1 MMICPSQRDNALMI
15 LAEHIEDCEHPN
27 IQTTIINF
35 LAVEGPK
42 AANPSVYIRFIYN
55 RINLERAVIRA
66 AAVSALAAFANG
78 VPSLKQ
84 SVLHLLRKCL
94 DDSDDE
100 VRERAY
106 FFIVLIEQDLK
117 ESVLE
122 GDLALS
128 QGDDASSAGDME
140 ELADLRNFVFDPH
153 NNIDIN
159 ALETYLTENKDQIVE
174 QENEPFTVDIKS
186 MMTSTSIA
194 GQIQESP
201 QITSNDGANAASSKG
216 DKAQEGGAGSSKV
229 VEGNAFGVSGKK
241 QESIYFQEMQ
251 NEEALQS
258 LIQSQKH
265 VYSTAVQELT
275 ESDAEYVIV
284 SIKHFFEKV
293 VILQY
298 QIQNTIEDQI
308 LSKVQV
314 KLSNLESS
322 HGLKV
327 KGTVPLNEDDKIKYN
342 EKRFAYIILTNEACQ
357 TPYPH
362 VKISQKLVM

>member
-1 MMICPSQRDNALMI
+1 MICPSQRDTALMI

-35 LAVEGPK
+35 LAIEGPK

-78 VPSLKQ
+78 VPSLKK

-106 FFIVLIEQDLK
+106 FFIVLIEQNMQ

-128 QGDDASSAGDME
+128 AADDASSAGDMA

-153 NNIDIN
+153 HNIDIN
-159 ALETYLTENKDQIVE
+159 ALEDYLNENKEQIID
-174 QENEPFTVDIKS
+174 QENEPFSVDIKS
-186 MMTSTSIA
+186 MMTETSISA
-194 GQIQESP
+194 QIKESP
-201 QITSNDGANAASSKG
+201 QINSGDGTTATGSKSE
-216 DKAQEGGAGSSKV
+216 KALDGGAIAAKK
-229 VEGNAFGVSGKK
+229 VEGNAFGVTGKK

-251 NEEALQS
+251 NEEALQD
-258 LIQSQKH
+258 LISSQKH
-265 VYSTAVQELT
+265 IYSTAVQELT

-284 SIKHFFEKV
+284 VIKHFFEKV

-298 QIQNTIEDQI
+298 QI
-308 LSKVQV
+308 
-314 KLSNLESS
+314 
-322 HGLKV
+322 
-327 KGTVPLNEDDKIKYN
+327 
-342 EKRFAYIILTNEACQ
+342 
-357 TPYPH
+357 
-362 VKISQKLVM
+362 

>member
-1 MMICPSQRDNALMI
+1 MI

-35 LAVEGPK
+35 LAIEGPK

-78 VPSLKQ
+78 VPSLKK

-106 FFIVLIEQDLK
+106 FFIVLIEQNMQ

-128 QGDDASSAGDME
+128 AADDASSAGDMA

-153 NNIDIN
+153 HNIDIN
-159 ALETYLTENKDQIVE
+159 ALEDYLNENKEQIID
-174 QENEPFTVDIKS
+174 QENEPFSVDIKS
-186 MMTSTSIA
+186 MMTETSISA
-194 GQIQESP
+194 QIKESP
-201 QITSNDGANAASSKG
+201 QINSGDGTTATGSKSE
-216 DKAQEGGAGSSKV
+216 KALDGGAIAAKK
-229 VEGNAFGVSGKK
+229 VEGNAFGVTGKK

-251 NEEALQS
+251 NEEALQD
-258 LIQSQKH
+258 LISSQKH
-265 VYSTAVQELT
+265 IYSTAVQELT

-284 SIKHFFEKV
+284 VIKHFFEKV

-298 QIQNTIEDQI
+298 QI
-308 LSKVQV
+308 
-314 KLSNLESS
+314 
-322 HGLKV
+322 
-327 KGTVPLNEDDKIKYN
+327 
-342 EKRFAYIILTNEACQ
+342 
-357 TPYPH
+357 
-362 VKISQKLVM
+362 